1 MASGLLQRIKPS
13 NRVQHHIFRVVLYF
27 ALGLCLWMF
36 IRLFN
41 EQRVRNDAAA
51 TRESLKDAGQIL
63 SLENITVNFYHC
75 NSPKEVKPERLDSE
89 CFTEPALDAQLS
101 SFLAN
106 STRIP
111 DLKDSLGKPSKANW
125 VKVIFD
131 LDDKDVEWI
140 SQKPQYVLILPRN
153 VHRGTY
159 VRTAEGFVKQF
170 GFAADTTFS
179 FTREELLRT
188 RRIELR
194 LRPYESLTFFGPAD
208 VPAVLSRPEKVR
220 DYSGLIWMQKEA
232 ANLTRQFQIGIPV
245 VLAAI
250 AIVLDHSVVMSYLA
264 LYGASRAMHDYLGFK
279 TDGGIQLSTIEH
291 YLYQMSCGFG
301 FAFLVLFT
309 ATIVDLNV
317 RRIKLAH
324 RWMFVLTM
332 GGLFALG
339 DKVDPSFSTT
349 SDLWGDSLS
358 IAASFC
364 VLFYGVYER
373 IKNPP
378 TAESKVS
385 NPESYSRLS
394 VALVVT
400 RIALVVAAFSI
411 HGWVNVKDLI
421 GIMTKDASLKSPLD
435 WKIMVLMPSLMT
447 AALLEVGSTAKKMLN
462 FGREMATKAL
472 IEQELAVGR
481 EVQARM
487 LPKLKTT
494 TDSWIW
500 RATYLPAEA
509 LAGDWF
515 DIRELHFADGR
526 TLLAACV
533 ADVTGHGVGSSL
545 ATSVICSHWG
555 LWCEGLRSGD
565 FPVLPE
571 AKQEV
576 LRRAPHS
583 IHMGLKALRENEN
596 CTAIF
601 ALFDPNSGELTFCS
615 AGHPGIFCIGPKSFR
630 YFTTQGERLG
640 SDILVESTWSA
651 KTQRLNG
658 DELIVLYSD
667 GIVPLRAT
675 VSSWAAQL
683 KRKVASGTVTVPEML
698 LVQQLRNNKEGFR
711 SAPDLVDDMT
721 LIMVR
726 RNPNSLASSSAPDSE
741 QKSQATSESSS
752 ELSQSA

>member
-1 MASGLLQRIKPS
+1 MASSLLQKIIPSHRI
-13 NRVQHHIFRVVLYF
+13 QHHIFRGVLYL
-27 ALGLCLWMF
+27 ALGICLWMF

-51 TRESLKDAGQIL
+51 SREMLKESKFILNLSNIKTSFWLCQKPEEVRPESLELCATDA
-63 SLENITVNFYHC
+63 
-75 NSPKEVKPERLDSE
+75 
-89 CFTEPALDAQLS
+89 AQNTTMDV
-101 SFLAN
+101 FLAN

-111 DLKDSLGKPSKANW
+111 ELKDTAGKVGRANW
-125 VKVIFD
+125 VKMV
-131 LDDKDVEWI
+131 VELGERELEWLQNK
-140 SQKPQYVLILPRN
+140 SQVVLILPRN
-153 VHRGTY
+153 VHRATY
-159 VRTAEGFVKQF
+159 VLTSDGFTKQF
-170 GFAADTTFS
+170 GFAADTIFS
-179 FTREELLRT
+179 MTRDDLLSSRK
-188 RRIELR
+188 IELR
-194 LRPYESLTFFGPAD
+194 MRLYGGLTFFGPAD

-232 ANLTRQFQIGIPV
+232 ANLSRQFQLGIPV

-250 AIVLDHSVVMSYLA
+250 AIVLDHSIVMSYLA
-264 LYGASRAMHDYLGFK
+264 LYGASRAIHDFLGFK
-279 TDGGIQLSTIEH
+279 TDGGSQLSTIEE
-291 YLYQMSCGFG
+291 YLYQTSCGFG

-309 ATIVDLNV
+309 ATIVGLNV
-317 RRIKLAH
+317 RRIKLSH
-324 RWMFVLTM
+324 RWLFVGVM
-332 GGLFALG
+332 GGLFAIG
-339 DKVDPSFSTT
+339 GKIDPSFSTT

-364 VLFYGVYER
+364 VIFYAGYER
-373 IKNPP
+373 LKNPP
-378 TAESKVS
+378 TAETKAS

-400 RIALVVAAFSI
+400 RLGLVCAAFAI
-411 HGWVNVKDLI
+411 HGWVNVRDLVSI
-421 GIMTKDASLKSPLD
+421 LTKDASLKSPLD

-462 FGREMATKAL
+462 FGRDMAEKAL
-472 IEQELAVGR
+472 IEQELNVGR

-494 TDSWIW
+494 TNSWIW

-515 DIRELHFADGR
+515 DIRELEFKDGR

-555 LWCEGLRSGD
+555 LWCEKLRSGD
-565 FPVLPE
+565 FPETPE
-571 AKQEV
+571 LKQEE

-583 IHMGLKALRENEN
+583 IHMGLKALPQNEN

-601 ALFDPNSGELTFCS
+601 ALFDPNREEITFCS
-615 AGHPGIFCIGPKSFR
+615 AGHPGIFCLGKKVFR

-640 SDILVESTWSA
+640 SDVLVESTWSA
-651 KTQRLNG
+651 KTEKLTG

-667 GIVPLRAT
+667 GLVPLRAT

-683 KRKVASGTVTVPEML
+683 KRKVAAGNVEVPEKL
-698 LVQQLRNNKEGFR
+698 LVEQLRVNKNGFR
-711 SAPDLVDDMT
+711 TAHDLVDDMT
-721 LIMVR
+721 LVMVR
-726 RNPNSLASSSAPDSE
+726 RSKKTEVQSPGQPESPQAGSE
-741 QKSQATSESSS
+741 QLPEIAQTA
-752 ELSQSA
+752 